1 MNRNK
6 ILITATL
13 ALFSFNVMAQS
24 QGDWLVRLGVGVVAP
39 DTDSGNLV
47 FEGLELDDFRIDV
60 DDGTSAVFNFTYM
73 ATDRLGVELLA
84 SWPFNHTIEGD
95 GALAGLGKLGSTKH
109 LPPTLSLQYHFRPDQ
124 TFRPYA
130 GVGLNYTKFFD
141 EQTTEALH
149 QGIIGTSNAALGTDY
164 AGGSTDMSID
174 DSFGIALQLGA
185 DVALN
190 DAWFVNFDLRWIDI
204 EADAELRTTTI
215 DGSGFNVDLNS
226 RIKADIDPWVF
237 STAIGL
243 RF

>member
-1 MNRNK
+1 MKHEK
-6 ILITATL
+6 ILITAML

-47 FEGLELDDFRIDV
+47 FEGIELDDFRIDV

-84 SWPFNHTIEGD
+84 SWPFNHTVEGD

-164 AGGSTDMSID
+164 AGGTTDMSID
-174 DSFGIALQLGA
+174 
-185 DVALN
+185 
-190 DAWFVNFDLRWIDI
+190 
-204 EADAELRTTTI
+204 E
-215 DGSGFNVDLNS
+215 
-226 RIKADIDPWVF
+226 
-237 STAIGL
+237 IG
-243 RF
+243 RAHV

>member
-1 MNRNK
+1 MNHK
-6 ILITATL
+6 KTLITALL
-13 ALFSFNVMAQS
+13 ALVSFNAMAQS
-24 QGDWLVRLGVGVVAP
+24 QGDWLVRLGLGHVSP
-39 DTDSGNLV
+39 DVESQNLV
-47 FEGLELDDFRIDV
+47 FEGIELDNYRIDADANTRPV
-60 DDGTSAVFNFTYM
+60 VNLTYM

-84 SWPFNHTIEGD
+84 AWPFDHSIEGD
-95 GALAGLGKLGSTKH
+95 GALESLGDLASIKH

-141 EQTTEALH
+141 ERTTDALH
-149 QGIIGTSNAALGTDY
+149 QGIIDTSNSALGTDY

-174 DSFGIALQLGA
+174 DSFGIALQLGT

-190 DAWFVNFDLRWIDI
+190 DAWFLNFDLRWIDI
-204 EADAELRTTTI
+204 EADAELRTSTT
-215 DGSGFNVDLNS
+215 DGDGFDVDLDS